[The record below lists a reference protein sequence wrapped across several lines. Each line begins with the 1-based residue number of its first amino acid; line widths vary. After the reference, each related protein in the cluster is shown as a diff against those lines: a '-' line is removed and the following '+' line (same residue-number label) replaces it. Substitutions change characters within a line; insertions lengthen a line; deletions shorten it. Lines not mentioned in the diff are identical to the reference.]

1 MNEKTDRSDKN
12 KDLKNIRLIDVSG
25 ESKYREKSWLQYYD
39 QIHGLIFVMDASG
52 KKRLVENQEILEDLL
67 GNDKLKNKPVLM

>member
-12 KDLKNIRLIDVSG
+12 KNLKNIRIIDVSG

-39 QIHGLIFVMDASG
+39 QIHGFIFVMDASG
-52 KKRLVENQEILEDLL
+52 KKRLVENQETLEDLL
-67 GNDKLKNKPVLM
+67 GQDKLKSKPVLM